1 MPLYLSTDRSEVVV
15 LFLLG
20 QICRIVLFNHLG
32 NNCGL
37 NSCFYNIYMAKNNK
51 YSRIQI
57 LLSVHMAR
65 FAYMQNLRIRKL
77 RFAYMQI
84 FRIWKSGKNAF
95 TWPGL
100 LT

>member
-1 MPLYLSTDRSEVVV
+1 M

-20 QICRIVLFNHLG
+20 QICYIVLFNHLG

-37 NSCFYNIYMAKNNK
+37 NSCFYDIYMAKINK
-51 YSRIQI
+51 YS
-57 LLSVHMAR
+57 HMAR

-84 FRIWKSGKNAF
+84 LRICKSGKMRSH
-95 TWPGL
+95 GQVCL
-100 LT
+100 HE

>member
-1 MPLYLSTDRSEVVV
+1 M

-20 QICRIVLFNHLG
+20 QLCYIVLFNHFG

-37 NSCFYNIYMAKNNK
+37 NSCFYDIYMAKISK
-51 YSRIQI
+51 YSRIQTHGQI
-57 LLSVHMAR
+57 CIHAKFAYTQIEICIYAN
-65 FAYMQNLRIRKL
+65 FAYMQK
-77 RFAYMQI
+77 
-84 FRIWKSGKNAF
+84 WKNAF